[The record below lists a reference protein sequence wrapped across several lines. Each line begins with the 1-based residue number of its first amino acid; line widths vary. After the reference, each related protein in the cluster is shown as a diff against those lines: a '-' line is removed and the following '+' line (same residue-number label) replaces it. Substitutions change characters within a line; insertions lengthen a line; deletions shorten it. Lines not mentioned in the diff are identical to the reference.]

1 MWTSPQSPGLIAAS
15 AARSVA
21 HLVSSSAA
29 LQDHADLLES
39 SCAWEGKLFKQIIL
53 VSNQLVFAKSS
64 TIDLTE

>member
-1 MWTSPQSPGLIAAS
+1 MWTSPQSPGLIAVS
-15 AARSVA
+15 AARSMA

-29 LQDHADLLES
+29 LQYHTDPLES
-39 SCAWEGKLFKQIIL
+39 SCTWEGKLFKQIIL